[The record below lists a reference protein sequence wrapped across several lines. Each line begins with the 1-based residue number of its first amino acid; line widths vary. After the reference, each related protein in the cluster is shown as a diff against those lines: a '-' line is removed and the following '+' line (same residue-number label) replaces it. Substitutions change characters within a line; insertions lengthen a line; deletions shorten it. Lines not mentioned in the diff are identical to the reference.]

1 MQYHTE
7 HLEYLVSYFKWFI
20 INIECEWKLLFNSNH
35 IVSSIFYFTIHD
47 LICEYDYQIDVNPID
62 MLSFITY
69 QINIHQS
76 FDSFRNEIFIQNDFI
91 LEDIRDFIEIQ
102 NILFGISLWNE
113 SFYLFVS
120 IVMFM
125 IIELS

>member
-1 MQYHTE
+1 M
-7 HLEYLVSYFKWFI
+7 
-20 INIECEWKLLFNSNH
+20 
-35 IVSSIFYFTIHD
+35 
-47 LICEYDYQIDVNPID
+47 ICEYDYQIDVNPID